1 MTTINSD
8 YVASHPA
15 GCTAVTTTLAII
27 GGKWKILIL
36 YHLCAG
42 TQRFNELRRLLP
54 DITQRMLTLQLRE
67 LEDDGIVHRE
77 VYPQVPPKV
86 EYSLT
91 AFGATLIPV
100 IEVMDAWGKQYASE
114 CSRHRR
120 VSESE

>member
-114 CSRHRR
+114 YSRHRR
-120 VSESE
+120 VSESA